1 MSVNMHIRDVPDHV
15 HEELQ
20 RRAAAAGMTLRQ
32 YTVKV
37 LGEHVAVPTMDE
49 WMERVARRRAR
60 WLSEDRHVEVDAA
73 EAVRMARYQDDEGL
87 SQARG

>member
-20 RRAAAAGMTLRQ
+20 RRASAAGMTLRQ

-37 LGEHVAVPTMDE
+37 LDEHVAVPTMDE
-49 WMERVARRRAR
+49 WMDRMARRRVQ
-60 WLSEDRHVEVDAA
+60 WLAEDRNAVVDPVAAVDAG
-73 EAVRMARYQDDEGL
+73 RDDLYG
-87 SQARG
+87 RTG

>member
-1 MSVNMHIRDVPDHV
+1 MHIRDVPDHV

-37 LGEHVAVPTMDE
+37 LDEHVARPTMDE
-49 WMERVARRRAR
+49 WMERIARRRAR
-60 WLSEDRHVEVDAA
+60 WLSEGRRIEVDAA
-73 EAVRMARYQDDEGL
+73 EAVRAARKDDEDEA
-87 SQARG
+87 ARRHA

>member
-37 LGEHVAVPTMDE
+37 LDEHVATPTMDE
-49 WMERVARRRAR
+49 WMERIARRRAR
-60 WLSEDRHVEVDAA
+60 WSAEARHIDVDAA
-73 EAVRMARYQDDEGL
+73 EAVRASRYEDDEGM
-87 SQARG
+87 SEASG

>member
-37 LGEHVAVPTMDE
+37 LDEHVAVPTMDE
-49 WMERVARRRAR
+49 WMERIARRRAR
-60 WLSEDRHVEVDAA
+60 WRAEDRHVEVDAA
-73 EAVRMARYQDDEGL
+73 DAVRRARYEDDDGL
-87 SQARG
+87 SQASG

>member
-1 MSVNMHIRDVPDHV
+1 MSINMHIRDVPDHV

-37 LGEHVAVPTMDE
+37 LEEHVAVPTTGDWMD
-49 WMERVARRRAR
+49 RIARRRAR
-60 WLSEDRHVEVDAA
+60 WLAEGRLVEIDAA
-73 EAVRMARYQDDEGL
+73 EAVRAARYDDDDERSELNG
-87 SQARG
+87 

>member
-37 LGEHVAVPTMDE
+37 LDEHVARPTMDE
-49 WMERVARRRAR
+49 WMERMARRRAR
-60 WLSEDRHVEVDAA
+60 WLAEDRAAEVDPVAA
-73 EAVRMARYQDDEGL
+73 VAAGRDDLYGDT
-87 SQARG
+87 A

>member
-37 LGEHVAVPTMDE
+37 LDEHVAVPTMDE
-49 WMERVARRRAR
+49 WMERIARRRAR
-60 WLSEDRHVEVDAA
+60 WLAEDRNVEVDAA
-73 EAVRMARYQDDEGL
+73 EAVRRARYEDDEGL
-87 SQARG
+87 SQVSG

>member
-1 MSVNMHIRDVPDHV
+1 MHIRDVPDHV

-37 LGEHVAVPTMDE
+37 LDEHVAVPTMDD
-49 WMERVARRRAR
+49 WMDRMARRRAR
-60 WLSEDRHVEVDAA
+60 WLAEDRSVVVDPVAA
-73 EAVRMARYQDDEGL
+73 VAAGRDDLYGD
-87 SQARG
+87 AG

>member
-37 LGEHVAVPTMDE
+37 LDEHVAVPTMDE
-49 WMERVARRRAR
+49 WMERIARRRAR
-60 WLSEDRHVEVDAA
+60 WLAEDRHVVVDAA
-73 EAVRMARYQDDEGL
+73 EAVRAARYEDDDGL
-87 SQARG
+87 SQAIG

>member
-1 MSVNMHIRDVPDHV
+1 MSVNMHIREVPNDV

-37 LGEHVAVPTMDE
+37 LDDHVATPTMDE
-49 WMERVARRRAR
+49 WMERIARRRVR
-60 WLSEDRHVEVDAA
+60 WLAEGRLVEVDAA
-73 EAVRMARYQDDEGL
+73 EAVRAARDDDDERAE
-87 SQARG
+87 SCD

>member
-1 MSVNMHIRDVPDHV
+1 MSVNMHIRDVPEHV

-37 LGEHVAVPTMDE
+37 LDEHVASPTMDE
-49 WMERVARRRAR
+49 WMERIARRRAR
-60 WLSEDRHVEVDAA
+60 WLAEDRNVVVDAA
-73 EAVRMARYQDDEGL
+73 EAVRAARYEDDEGL
-87 SQARG
+87 SQASG

>member
-37 LGEHVAVPTMDE
+37 LDEHVAIPTMDE
-49 WMERVARRRAR
+49 WMERIARRRAR
-60 WLSEDRHVEVDAA
+60 WLAEDRNVVVDAA
-73 EAVRMARYQDDEGL
+73 EAVRASRDEDAEGL
-87 SQARG
+87 SEANG

>member
-1 MSVNMHIRDVPDHV
+1 MSVNMHIRDMPDHV

-37 LGEHVAVPTMDE
+37 LDGHIAVPTMDE
-49 WMERVARRRAR
+49 WMVRIARRRAR
-60 WLSEDRHVEVDAA
+60 WLGEGRHVEVDAA
-73 EAVRMARYQDDEGL
+73 DALRRARYDDDEGP
-87 SQARG
+87 SQVSG